1 MLSDQCTIRRP
12 KNRSAGVDLRTKRE
26 HDRSSTEESNMSDL
40 VHDLVSFIS
49 IGAFIT
55 TLALWLVAV

>member
-1 MLSDQCTIRRP
+1 M
-12 KNRSAGVDLRTKRE
+12 SAII
-26 HDRSSTEESNMSDL
+26 
-40 VHDLVSFIS
+40 HDLVSLVS

>member
-1 MLSDQCTIRRP
+1 VKPCGQTACRKFRRYRLQLEQN
-12 KNRSAGVDLRTKRE
+12 KNIKAQQLRRT
-26 HDRSSTEESNMSDL
+26 SMSDL
-40 VHDLVSFIS
+40 VHDLVSFVS

>member
-1 MLSDQCTIRRP
+1 
-12 KNRSAGVDLRTKRE
+12 
-26 HDRSSTEESNMSDL
+26 MSDL
-40 VHDLVSFIS
+40 VHDLVSFVS

>member
-1 MLSDQCTIRRP
+1 VIVRTQ
-12 KNRSAGVDLRTKRE
+12 SALPEVGGRGLNLEQNVNILALQLRE
-26 HDRSSTEESNMSDL
+26 NSMSDL

-55 TLALWLVAV
+55 TLALWLVVV